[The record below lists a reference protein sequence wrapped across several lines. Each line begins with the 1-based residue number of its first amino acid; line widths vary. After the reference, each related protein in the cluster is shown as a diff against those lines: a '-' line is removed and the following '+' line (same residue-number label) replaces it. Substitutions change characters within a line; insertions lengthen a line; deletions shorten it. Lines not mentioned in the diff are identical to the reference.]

1 MGNAINNKD
10 QQIDYLK
17 NRLDMFMNV
26 IDSLDPE
33 STDVEDIDRLIS
45 MLDDLEAKYERFKK
59 IGNNRGGRRGFFMP
73 KNGCTD
79 IKTWK
84 ESNGIKQSALLQN
97 KKNCRRSAD
106 HEMDLFCM
114 LHCRFAH
121 RRSERCKSS
130 IKRTGKL
137 GI

>member
-33 STDVEDIDRLIS
+33 STDVADIDRLIS

-59 IGNNRGGRRGFFMP
+59 
-73 KNGCTD
+73 D
-79 IKTWK
+79 W
-84 ESNGIKQSALLQN
+84 E
-97 KKNCRRSAD
+97 
-106 HEMDLFCM
+106 
-114 LHCRFAH
+114 
-121 RRSERCKSS
+121 
-130 IKRTGKL
+130 
-137 GI
+137 